1 MDKRTLLAM
10 ALSGAV
16 LFFFSVFPMGG
27 TKKLDAP
34 VPEKSAQS
42 VSAVKPSDVAPA
54 TTAPIPVP
62 VTRATP
68 NATERETTVV
78 TDLFTAVFSS
88 RGASLKKLTLNKYR
102 EEAAS
107 NAELVVLGA
116 NADPNLFNFT
126 TQATGFNL
134 PSNTNYNTNSDSVK
148 LTGSEEKQLIFNY
161 ISNQGFTVR
170 KIYTFNGSSYGIKL
184 DTQVFNNSA
193 APLVGTVQHIM
204 TYPAEP
210 KVVDSRY
217 ETAGAYLYANKS
229 IEINK
234 NKDVSSASKKYENKV
249 LWAGFADKF
258 FLTSIMSENGNI
270 AVAEVKKGAAGFLET
285 IVSTP
290 QFVVNSGQ
298 STTLTNRI
306 FVGPKDLYILKA
318 QGNSLEASL
327 DLGWFSAI
335 ATPLLYTLKFL
346 YDYVGNYG
354 LAIIIITVVLKA
366 LFFPLTHKS
375 YKSMKDMQ
383 KIQPVMA
390 ELKEKYKDDRE
401 TMNKKVMELYK
412 DNKVNPLGGC
422 LPMVVQIPVF
432 FALYKALMFSI
443 ELRHAPFYLWITDLS
458 GPDNLI
464 GHALGLPFV
473 LGPLPV
479 VMGATMFI
487 QQKMTPTSMD
497 PMQEKM
503 MLALPLVFTVMFLS
517 FPSGLV
523 LYWLINNVLT
533 IAQQMYINKQ
543 TT

>member
-27 TKKLDAP
+27 KKTDAP
-34 VPEKSAQS
+34 VSQKSVQS
-42 VSAVKPSDVAPA
+42 VPSAKSVEVSA
-54 TTAPIPVP
+54 TTAVTPVVQDKSAVP
-62 VTRATP
+62 SAS
-68 NATERETTVV
+68 ERETKVV

-102 EEAAS
+102 EDAS
-107 NAELVVLGA
+107 AKAELVVLGA
-116 NADPNLFNFT
+116 NADPNLYNFA

-134 PSNTNYNTNSDSVK
+134 PANTNYNASSDSVK
-148 LTGSEEKQLIFNY
+148 LTGSEEKQLTFNY

-170 KIYTFNGSSYGIKL
+170 KIYTFSGSTYGIKL
-184 DTQVFNNSA
+184 ETQVFNNSA
-193 APLVGTVQHIM
+193 APIVGTIQHIM

-210 KVVDSRY
+210 KVVDSRH
-217 ETAGAYLYANKS
+217 ETAGAFLYANKS

-234 NKDVSSASKKYENKV
+234 NKDVSNASKKYENNV

-258 FLTSIMSENGNI
+258 FLTSILSDNGNI

-285 IVSTP
+285 MVSSP

-298 STTLTNRI
+298 STTLTNRL
-306 FVGPKDLYILKA
+306 FVGPKDLYILKS

-335 ATPLLYTLKFL
+335 ATPLLYTLKYL
-346 YDYVGNYG
+346 YDYLGNYG

-383 KIQPVMA
+383 KIQPIMA

-443 ELRHAPFYLWITDLS
+443 ELRHAPFCLWITDLS

-487 QQKMTPTSMD
+487 QQKMTPSSMD

-523 LYWLINNVLT
+523 LYWLVNNVLT

-543 TT
+543 TA

>member
-1 MDKRTLLAM
+1 
-10 ALSGAV
+10 
-16 LFFFSVFPMGG
+16 
-27 TKKLDAP
+27 
-34 VPEKSAQS
+34 
-42 VSAVKPSDVAPA
+42 
-54 TTAPIPVP
+54 
-62 VTRATP
+62 
-68 NATERETTVV
+68 
-78 TDLFTAVFSS
+78 
-88 RGASLKKLTLNKYR
+88 
-102 EEAAS
+102 
-107 NAELVVLGA
+107 
-116 NADPNLFNFT
+116 
-126 TQATGFNL
+126 
-134 PSNTNYNTNSDSVK
+134 
-148 LTGSEEKQLIFNY
+148 
-161 ISNQGFTVR
+161 
-170 KIYTFNGSSYGIKL
+170 
-184 DTQVFNNSA
+184 
-193 APLVGTVQHIM
+193 
-204 TYPAEP
+204 
-210 KVVDSRY
+210 
-217 ETAGAYLYANKS
+217 
-229 IEINK
+229 
-234 NKDVSSASKKYENKV
+234 
-249 LWAGFADKF
+249 
-258 FLTSIMSENGNI
+258 MSENGNS

-503 MLALPLVFTVMFLS
+503 MLASPLVFTVMFLS